1 MDVTQEKLIEALRK
15 TISRTSMLAEG
26 NDPEIDKALQQMR
39 LNIAKT
45 DDVNVVLESLKSL
58 EPHVLSFDDK
68 RLERAQAFRNT
79 LHDLLD
85 VLESAPQANIS
96 LTAKKQFEANLRSH
110 WQTISSWPGLLLQF
124 SSLVEASLTTP
135 TSEEKRPPSLINRLF
150 GRKETRSTETKHSHE
165 DIMVHICHTL
175 AGLIQNLNLPDN
187 YQLQIQDLIQALSGN
202 RDIQQ
207 LPALLDEVI
216 NLVMVAV
223 GKTQDDLAGY
233 LNQLNKQLASIN
245 ASIISSYKSQKT
257 LSNQRQDFDSHL
269 TQQVQETSAMANS
282 ASDLDSLKSL
292 INERMSTI
300 TETMSRYRED
310 MKKQEQQAAKSI
322 SQLKHKVNKMEQD
335 ASHLR
340 SKMQQKIAE
349 AMTDELTKLPN
360 RASYQEAVMTL
371 CTSARASQT
380 PLCLAVLDIDRFK
393 SINDTWGH
401 LAGDKVLRL
410 VPRQA
415 QTALRKQDVLF
426 RYGGEEFVLLL
437 PALSLE
443 QALATAERV
452 RAAVEQTPFNMNGE
466 PVSITISIGVSLF
479 DGNESSE
486 ELFARADKNLY
497 RAKTEG
503 RNRVI
508 GDNS

>member
-1 MDVTQEKLIEALRK
+1 
-15 TISRTSMLAEG
+15 
-26 NDPEIDKALQQMR
+26 
-39 LNIAKT
+39 
-45 DDVNVVLESLKSL
+45 
-58 EPHVLSFDDK
+58 
-68 RLERAQAFRNT
+68 
-79 LHDLLD
+79 
-85 VLESAPQANIS
+85 
-96 LTAKKQFEANLRSH
+96 
-110 WQTISSWPGLLLQF
+110 
-124 SSLVEASLTTP
+124 
-135 TSEEKRPPSLINRLF
+135 
-150 GRKETRSTETKHSHE
+150 
-165 DIMVHICHTL
+165 
-175 AGLIQNLNLPDN
+175 
-187 YQLQIQDLIQALSGN
+187 
-202 RDIQQ
+202 
-207 LPALLDEVI
+207 
-216 NLVMVAV
+216 
-223 GKTQDDLAGY
+223 
-233 LNQLNKQLASIN
+233 
-245 ASIISSYKSQKT
+245 
-257 LSNQRQDFDSHL
+257 
-269 TQQVQETSAMANS
+269 MANS

-371 CTSARASQT
+371 CTSARTSQT